1 MATEA
6 ILRKDAQ
13 LPRNSQARLW
23 FGLAAT
29 AVAWVG
35 LGFSDILITWRACVH
50 REQYGGAAYLPAV
63 HIVYMVVAV
72 FLFAVAVTAG
82 ATSYRNW
89 RALSHGSSFLKAEAT
104 DREEFMALLGVIVS
118 VTLGMGIVWLSLP
131 PLLIELY
138 ARVR

>member
-6 ILRKDAQ
+6 TIPNDR
-13 LPRNSQARLW
+13 PRSSQALLW

-35 LGFSDILITWRACVH
+35 LGVSDILITWRACVH
-50 REQYGGAAYLPAV
+50 REEFGGATVLPAV
-63 HIVYMVVAV
+63 HLAYI
-72 FLFAVAVTAG
+72 AVAASLLAIAAVAG
-82 ATSYRNW
+82 TTSYRNW
-89 RALSHGSSFLKAEAT
+89 RALSPGSSFLKAEAT

-131 PLLIELY
+131 PLLIELC